1 MSTSHMLLIPAA
13 LFCAA
18 VCSSV
23 AIATTGGVIYF
34 EGAVVETPCDVGV
47 DAHRATVACDR
58 QGQAKTQQFSL
69 KNLAHE
75 QSGFDNLV
83 TMKINYL
90 NPAHTLA
97 IMDITYN

>member
-1 MSTSHMLLIPAA
+1 MSASSMLFVPA
-13 LFCAA
+13 LLLSA

-23 AIATTGGVIYF
+23 SMASTGGVIYF
-34 EGAVVETPCDVGV
+34 EGAIVESPCDVSI
-47 DAHRATVACDR
+47 DAHKATVACDR

-69 KNLAHE
+69 QKLTQE
-75 QSGFDNLV
+75 QSGLGNLV

-97 IMDITYN
+97 VMDITYN

>member
-1 MSTSHMLLIPAA
+1 MSASRLLLVPAA

-18 VCSSV
+18 VCSPV
-23 AIATTGGVIYF
+23 ALAETGGVIQF
-34 EGAVVETPCDVGV
+34 QGAIVESPCDVNV
-47 DAHRATVACDR
+47 DSHRATVSCDR

-69 KNLAHE
+69 KNLSQE
-75 QSGFDNLV
+75 QSSYGNLV

-97 IMDITYN
+97 VMDITYN

>member
-1 MSTSHMLLIPAA
+1 MSASRLLLVPAA

-18 VCSSV
+18 VCNSV
-23 AIATTGGVIYF
+23 ATAATGGVIQF
-34 EGAVVETPCDVGV
+34 QGAIVESPCDVNV
-47 DAHRATVACDR
+47 DSHRATVSCDR

-69 KNLAHE
+69 KNLSQE
-75 QSGFDNLV
+75 QSSYGNLV

-97 IMDITYN
+97 VMDITYN

>member
-1 MSTSHMLLIPAA
+1 MSASSMLFLPA
-13 LFCAA
+13 LLLSA

-23 AIATTGGVIYF
+23 SMASTGGVIYF
-34 EGAVVETPCDVGV
+34 EGAIVESPCDVSV
-47 DAHRATVACDR
+47 DAHKATVACDR

-69 KNLAHE
+69 KKLTQE
-75 QSGFDNLV
+75 QSGLGNLV

-97 IMDITYN
+97 VMDIIYN